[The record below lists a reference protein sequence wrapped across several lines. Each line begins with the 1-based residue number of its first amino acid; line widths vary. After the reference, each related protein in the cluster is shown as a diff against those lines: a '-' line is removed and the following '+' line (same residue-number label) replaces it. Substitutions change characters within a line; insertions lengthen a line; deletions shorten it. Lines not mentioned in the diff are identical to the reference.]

1 MGKKL
6 EKAIKAANEEIKK
19 KFFSNHQITMEN
31 GIFINLSSDYHH
43 FPIGDAEN
51 EEMAIAIIKA
61 YVVGLNHA
69 KSPYVKL
76 CDEE

>member
-19 KFFSNHQITMEN
+19 KFFSNHQITMD
-31 GIFINLSSDYHH
+31 GIFINLSRDYHH
-43 FPIGDAEN
+43 FPIGDAKT

>member
-19 KFFSNHQITMEN
+19 KHFSSYHITMD
-31 GIFINLSSDYHH
+31 GIFINLSRDYRH
-43 FPIGDAEN
+43 FPIGDAKN

-69 KSPYVKL
+69 KSSYVKL
-76 CDEE
+76 CDED